1 MSKWELVVWLYAIKS
16 VKAGTGGRPLEELKR
31 EHSPFSAYSVI
42 DLNRLASYVSIFK
55 GDLKP
60 KDIRDYSDYFRK
72 ILRGLIQKTVFE
84 IEYEKYKEFLD
95 GLGYGYW
102 LKFLP
107 KRIDKSRPITTAVI
121 ESVYKLENNELQ
133 INFVNLIA
141 PLIVEYKR
149 WYSTYR
155 LEELLKLSSRY
166 SLILYRIF
174 REKLGLKNRTFRI
187 GIEELKTL
195 LNVNLRNFQVNS
207 RILKPSLKEINE
219 NTTLRVHHKPIRQYR
234 GGKIVGFEFEVS
246 EREREMEN
254 TPERLPE
261 NPKVLREWLEE
272 TLNNLSRDLGIGVER
287 LKEEL
292 GGLGRV
298 SPSVALWFLLHY
310 PQDTRAVAWEHIKL
324 IDRNISLKYPDKY
337 IQKLILSP
345 KEELRFLL
353 DQRTKDG
360 VRGYL
365 SPHSVEN
372 ELEQF
377 LNSLLDS

>member
-1 MSKWELVVWLYAIKS
+1 MSKWELVIWLYAIKS
-16 VKAGTGGRPLEELKR
+16 VKAETGGNPLEELKR
-31 EHSPFSAYSVI
+31 EHRPFSAYSVI
-42 DLNRLASYVSIFK
+42 DLNRLASYVALFK
-55 GDLKP
+55 GNLSP

-72 ILRGLIQKTVFE
+72 ILHGLIQKSVFE

-107 KRIDKSRPITTAVI
+107 KEIDKSAPIITAVV
-121 ESVYKLENNELQ
+121 ESVYKLENNQLR

-141 PLIVEYKR
+141 PLIVEYKK

-174 REKLGLKNRTFRI
+174 REKLGLNIHTFRI
-187 GIEELKTL
+187 GIEELKAL

-207 RILKPSLKEINE
+207 KILKPSIKEINE

-246 EREREMEN
+246 EKEVEKIG
-254 TPERLPE
+254 ERLPE
-261 NPKVLREWLEE
+261 NTKILREWLEE
-272 TLNNLSRDLGIGVER
+272 TLNNLSKDLGIGVEK
-287 LKEEL
+287 LKEKL
-292 GGLGRV
+292 GGLRRV

-310 PQDTRAVAWEHIKL
+310 PQDARGVAWEHIFL
-324 IDRNISLKYPDKY
+324 IDGNTSLKYPDLY